1 VAEEGRG
8 GNEVVQSVNLA
19 ANAAANVAA
28 NLQPPPPLTPQAT
41 SPTMQLMLLVPHKTL
56 PPMQDKTL
64 ELNLHQY
71 KPTTPKADNVDAYET
86 KWK

>member
-1 VAEEGRG
+1 
-8 GNEVVQSVNLA
+8 VQPVNLA
-19 ANAAANVAA
+19 ANVATNIAA

-41 SPTMQLMLLVPHKTL
+41 LPTMRLMLLVPHKTL

-71 KPTTPKADNVDAYET
+71 KPTTPKAVDVYET